1 MLVDKYLSKSSR
13 CSGTCFCSTK
23 SCGHCILAVHFVTLS
38 KSWNALSVLLWLDL
52 IRLHDIHFVR
62 LACQPISQQYFSLLT
77 NQHQSQPSD
86 IENYVHDF
94 TVNILRQCNTSALD
108 MFLPIM
114 YGYPYLVELDWQ
126 TLMAPEQHEDR
137 YFGDQKSVAQTQH
150 TGYPGG
156 AYGRFN
162 DRQLS
167 CHSRSKKCTQLFEVW
182 TKRLS
187 CLGYPTIRYKNIYM

>member
-23 SCGHCILAVHFVTLS
+23 SCGHCIVAVHFVTSS

-62 LACQPISQQYFSLLT
+62 LVCQPISQQYFSLKPDQHQPPVSQQYFSLLT
-77 NQHQSQPSD
+77 NQHQPQPSD

-114 YGYPYLVELDWQ
+114 YGYQYLVELDWQ
-126 TLMAPEQHEDR
+126 TLMGPR
-137 YFGDQKSVAQTQH
+137 TTWRSVLWWPKISGTDSTH
-150 TGYPGG
+150 W
-156 AYGRFN
+156 
-162 DRQLS
+162 LS
-167 CHSRSKKCTQLFEVW
+167 W
-182 TKRLS
+182 G
-187 CLGYPTIRYKNIYM
+187 CLWKI